1 MCFGG
6 GGTPD
11 PPPPPPLPAPPPPP
25 VAPPAP
31 LPPPDV
37 LETEVNPAVERR
49 DESKKDPGQQATG
62 TSDLRI
68 ETDPRLNTG
77 AAPGSG
83 GINV

>member
-1 MCFGG
+1 MCFNNN
-6 GGTPD
+6 TPD

-49 DESKKDPGQQATG
+49 EESKKDPGQQATG